1 MDSLNKRVL
10 HTHTQLCAYLV
21 IGLCALAMASFFS
34 SCGSSPP
41 FSTYLS
47 KNKVHP
53 YITSLNFL
61 PGTTLYSGKTIYWVI
76 NSDGLVKETYI
87 KWGKD
92 PGHLDHIGKHYFA
105 SLYLL
110 KSPEFS
116 CIISV

>member
-10 HTHTQLCAYLV
+10 HTHTVWCVYLV
-21 IGLCALAMASFFS
+21 IDLLALAMAYFFS

-61 PGTTLYSGKTIYWVI
+61 PGTTLYSGKTIYWVKRRQYEKHNI
-76 NSDGLVKETYI
+76 SNDGRV
-87 KWGKD
+87 
-92 PGHLDHIGKHYFA
+92 YFDLFTG
-105 SLYLL
+105 S
-110 KSPEFS
+110 
-116 CIISV
+116 IR